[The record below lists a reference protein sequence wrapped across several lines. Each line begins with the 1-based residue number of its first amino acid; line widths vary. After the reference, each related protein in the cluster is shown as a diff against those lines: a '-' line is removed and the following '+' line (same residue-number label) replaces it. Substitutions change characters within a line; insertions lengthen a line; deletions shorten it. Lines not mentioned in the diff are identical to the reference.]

1 MPCGKDWLIFTSGA
15 WDKCLPI
22 DLMNILFLS
31 RWFPFP
37 PDNGSKLRIYHLL
50 NGLSNFHD
58 VTLLSFVDPS
68 ETTAEQPWQ
77 NLICSEIQTVPWK
90 PYDQRSFKARLGFLS
105 PVPRSILD
113 TYSPQFANLIRDTIS
128 TKRYDIV
135 IASQLS
141 MASYFPCFKGIPA
154 LFEEIELGI
163 FHDQA
168 RRAGSP
174 LKRLR
179 PGLTWF
185 KLRRY
190 FSRILNTF
198 RVCTVVSE
206 REQRLFIDS
215 FPKFREKIKVIP
227 NCVNVSDY
235 NDLEVRSKPNSLIF
249 SGSFNYDANYEA
261 MNWFVRE
268 VYPRILDQI
277 PDADLIISGDHANK
291 PLPSKKN
298 ITLTGYVDDIKSLI
312 ASCSVSIA
320 PMWSGGGTRLKI
332 LEAMAIGVPVVA
344 TSKGAEG
351 LGAQDGEHLLIANDP
366 DAFAKS
372 VIRILKDKNF
382 RDHLSTNANR
392 FVKKNYDWS
401 AVMPRFMNLV
411 EQVSA
416 G

>member
-1 MPCGKDWLIFTSGA
+1 
-15 WDKCLPI
+15 
-22 DLMNILFLS
+22 MNILFLS

-50 NGLSNFHD
+50 NGLSKSHN
-58 VTLLSFVDPS
+58 VTLLSFIDSPPPMP
-68 ETTAEQPWQ
+68 EQ
-77 NLICSEIQTVPWK
+77 LESYRVCSDIKVVPWK
-90 PYDQRSFKARLGFLS
+90 AYNARSLKALLGLLS
-105 PVPRSILD
+105 LFPRFIID
-113 TYSPQFANLIRDTIS
+113 TYSPQMEVLIREAIS
-128 TKRYDIV
+128 KKSFDLV

-141 MASYFPCFKGIPA
+141 MASYYPYFNGIPA

-168 RRAGSP
+168 INNVGSP
-174 LKRLR
+174 IKRFR
-179 PGLTWF
+179 PNLTWF

-206 REQRLFIDS
+206 REQKLFIDS
-215 FPKFREKIKVIP
+215 FPKFRERIKVIP
-227 NCVNVSDY
+227 NCVNVSEY
-235 NDLEVRSKPNSLIF
+235 KDLEVKPKPNSLIF
-249 SGSFNYDANYEA
+249 SGSFNYGANYEA

-268 VYPRILDQI
+268 VYPRILDRI
-277 PDADLIISGDHANK
+277 PDANLIISGDHANK
-291 PLPSKKN
+291 PLPSMKN
-298 ITLTGYVDDIKSLI
+298 ITLTGYVDDIRSLI

-320 PMWSGGGTRLKI
+320 PLWSGGGTRLKI
-332 LEAMAIGVPVVA
+332 LEAMAIGVPVVS

-351 LGAQDGEHLLIANDP
+351 LGAQDGEHLLIADDP
-366 DAFAKS
+366 EAFAES
-372 VIRILKDKNF
+372 VIKILKDENF

-392 FVKKNYDWS
+392 FVKENYDWS

-411 EQVSA
+411 EQVST